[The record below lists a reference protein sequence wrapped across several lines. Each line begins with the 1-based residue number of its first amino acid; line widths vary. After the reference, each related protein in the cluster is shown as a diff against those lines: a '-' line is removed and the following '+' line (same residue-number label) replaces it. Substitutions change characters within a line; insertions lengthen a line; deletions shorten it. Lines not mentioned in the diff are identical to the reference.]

1 MKFRF
6 NKKEELEH
14 ILPLLEKIKTTNK
27 DQELKKISFLKK
39 LKQELL
45 RCQKQN

>member
-1 MKFRF
+1 M

-14 ILPLLEKIKTTNK
+14 VLLLLEKVKTTNEN
-27 DQELKKISFLKK
+27 QELKKISLLKK
-39 LKQELL
+39 IKQELL